1 MAQLNWKG
9 KLKVTA
15 MGAKEALHKHTPEE
29 REFIKEHGH
38 KAREVL
44 GISRSMEEKKKKLA
58 KKMLNGLHEKW
69 TSKKVGGMSY
79 LGK

>member
-1 MAQLNWKG
+1 MTILKPKEHEKKES
-9 KLKVTA
+9 KLKE
-15 MGAKEALHKHTPEE
+15 AKE
-29 REFIKEHGH
+29 
-38 KAREVL
+38 
-44 GISRSMEEKKKKLA
+44 KLA